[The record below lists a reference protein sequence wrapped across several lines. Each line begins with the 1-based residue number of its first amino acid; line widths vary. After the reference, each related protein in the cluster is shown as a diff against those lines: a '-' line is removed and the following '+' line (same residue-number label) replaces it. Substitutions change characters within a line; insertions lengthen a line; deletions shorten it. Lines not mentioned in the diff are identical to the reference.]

1 MLLKTR
7 AYVRNYDAQNKWMY
21 FLIEADDLLEKYR
34 TIWDIVSAKMKKEL
48 TSMSTM
54 KNV

>member
-1 MLLKTR
+1 MLPKTSG
-7 AYVRNYDAQNKWMY
+7 YVKSYGRQTKWMY

-34 TIWDIVSAKMKKEL
+34 TIWDILSAKMKKEL